1 MRFTN
6 GIGGSTTSV
15 EQKTENK
22 HRYQTHILSTANKVN
37 LDFDEAKPALV
48 KGLSYSLTDV
58 F

>member
-22 HRYQTHILSTANKVN
+22 HRYRPRILSTANKVN
-37 LDFDEAKPALV
+37 LDFDEAKSALV
-48 KGLSYSLTDV
+48 KGLSHSLTDV